1 MLVLARKQNESIQI
15 GDDVR
20 VTILHIGRGR
30 VQIGIEAP
38 RDVQIRRTE
47 LSTPEDEW
55 TAPPPRTLAQAAK
68 TPRPTPSARPIQAA
82 AARPLR
88 AVQGLEVVHGV
99 EIVFV

>member
-38 RDVQIRRTE
+38 RDVQIRRAE
-47 LSTPEDEW
+47 LPTPEDEW
-55 TAPPPRTLAQAAK
+55 TAPPPQTLAQAAPAPRT
-68 TPRPTPSARPIQAA
+68 TPAALRPP
-82 AARPLR
+82 R

>member
-38 RDVQIRRTE
+38 RDIQIRRTE
-47 LSTPEDEW
+47 LPTAEDEW
-55 TAPPPRTLAQAAK
+55 TAPPPQTLAKGAPVRRSTQAV
-68 TPRPTPSARPIQAA
+68 PRPV
-82 AARPLR
+82 R

>member
-47 LSTPEDEW
+47 LPTAEDEW
-55 TAPPPRTLAQAAK
+55 TAPPPQTLAPAAP
-68 TPRPTPSARPIQAA
+68 TPRSTSTARPTPA